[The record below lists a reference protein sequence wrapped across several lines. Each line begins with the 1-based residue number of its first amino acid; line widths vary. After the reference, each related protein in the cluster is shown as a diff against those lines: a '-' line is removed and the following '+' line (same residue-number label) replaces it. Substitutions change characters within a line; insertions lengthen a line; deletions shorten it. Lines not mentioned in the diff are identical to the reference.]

1 MRRQFLRRRKAW
13 LLALVAILAII
24 AAVFYQ
30 RSLPAQAE
38 SLYTVALDRGD
49 IEKVVLAS
57 GTIKPAVQVSV
68 GAQSWLPRPRWYST
82 AKRWRA
88 SRRCSAMVRE

>member
-68 GAQSWLPRPRWYST
+68 GAQVSGQYVSCT
-82 AKRWRA
+82 CARA
-88 SRRCSAMVRE
+88 SGYVRGSY